1 MEGALTHTVD
11 VGSIPTD
18 VVFHPSNEERIVACG
33 TIDGSLQV
41 YRYGDEKDS
50 FSSLVSTSLRS
61 SEASKDRCSVDV
73 DSCRGIAFAQG
84 GDVICAAY
92 SADHGIRVTDL
103 GSGGKIIRTI
113 SHAHDSCIHRCL
125 SVDGMLW
132 TGDDEGCV
140 KVWDMRAGGDKAVA
154 SLEPHTD
161 YVSDMVAHDDALLTV
176 SGDGTLCMID
186 RNVFKVRHRSEDD
199 ADDELLSVCV
209 IRQGRKVVCGTTSG
223 VLNIYSWGYWNDCSD
238 RFPGHPDSVT
248 GMVAFDEE
256 TVLTGSSDGLI
267 RVLSIQPN
275 KMLGVL
281 GEHSDF
287 DIERM
292 ALKGDAMCLASISH
306 DSSLKLWNTGLLLDD
321 DDDDDDDNKVD
332 KEEEERSDSDSDD
345 SDDGARGKGK
355 RTADEGRRNKGA
367 HKIPKKESQ
376 KEPVSNFF
384 ADLL

>member
-1 MEGALTHTVD
+1 VAQ
-11 VGSIPTD
+11 D
-18 VVFHPSNEERIVACG
+18 VVFHPINEERVVACG

-41 YRYGDEKDS
+41 YRYGEERDS
-50 FSSLVSTSLRS
+50 LSPLVRTSLG
-61 SEASKDRCSVDV
+61 SESKGDSGGY
-73 DSCRGIAFAQG
+73 SCRGIAFGNG
-84 GDVICAAY
+84 GDVICAAH
-92 SADHGIRVTDL
+92 SVQNSIWVADV
-103 GSGGKIIRTI
+103 GSGGKIVRTI
-113 SHAHDSCIHRCL
+113 ANAHDSCIHRCL
-125 SVDGMLW
+125 SVDGLLW

-140 KVWDMRAGGDKAVA
+140 KVWDMRAGGDTAVA
-154 SLEPHTD
+154 SMEPHSD
-161 YVSDMVAHDDALLTV
+161 YVSDMVAHDTALLTV

-199 ADDELLSVCV
+199 ADDELLSVCL

-287 DIERM
+287 DIERI
-292 ALKGDAMCLASISH
+292 ALKGDKMCLASISH

-321 DDDDDDDNKVD
+321 EEEEDDDNQD
-332 KEEEERSDSDSDD
+332 QAQSNSDDDD
-345 SDDGARGKGK
+345 SDDGVRGNGK
-355 RTADEGRRNKGA
+355 RRAEEGRRNKGA
-367 HKIPKKESQ
+367 HKIPKKQSQ
-376 KEPVSNFF
+376 KEPTASNFF

>member
-1 MEGALTHTVD
+1 M
-11 VGSIPTD
+11 
-18 VVFHPSNEERIVACG
+18 
-33 TIDGSLQV
+33 
-41 YRYGDEKDS
+41 
-50 FSSLVSTSLRS
+50 STSLS
-61 SEASKDRCSVDV
+61 DKEKSNSVA
-73 DSCRGIAFAQG
+73 DSCRAIAFAQG
-84 GDVICAAY
+84 GDVICAAH
-92 SADHGIRVTDL
+92 SADNGIRVTDL
-103 GSGGKIIRTI
+103 GSGGKIVRTI
-113 SHAHDSCIHRCL
+113 SHAHDSCVQRCL
-125 SVDGMLW
+125 IIDGMLW

-140 KVWDMRAGGDKAVA
+140 KVWDMRAGGDAAVA

-161 YVSDMVAHDDALLTV
+161 YVSDMVGHDDALLTV

-287 DIERM
+287 DIERI
-292 ALKGDAMCLASISH
+292 ALKGDVMCLASISH

-321 DDDDDDDNKVD
+321 DDDDQEDNED
-332 KEEEERSDSDSDD
+332 NDQDERSDSDD
-345 SDDGARGKGK
+345 SDDSDDDGVRGKGK
-355 RTADEGRRNKGA
+355 RTADERGRNKGA
-367 HKIPKKESQ
+367 HKIPKKQSK
-376 KEPVSNFF
+376 KEHASNFF